1 MPSTRSSCATA
12 MPPAPPSS
20 AGPRWLRHIRGSYP
34 PGLRCPLSCSQT
46 KTWRRRTCR
55 SGARSSSPSSVGSS
69 GMPPPRSSASCSRAH
84 RRRQRACQQS
94 PPSRRRREGAVRGGR
109 RSSSFT
115 PRTPLFA
122 ISSSASPLP
131 LPVCPPLGKQQQR
144 QPVARQ
150 RAPSTSRRLG
160 RPSAAHT
167 RQHRCR
173 RASPSGAG
181 VPARRRAAW
190 QPLPPPPGL
199 TQPQLCF
206 SGTCVPAD
214 AACEAAR
221 RQRCRLPG
229 EAASRVAGS
238 PLLARSGAA
247 APPRTSSAS
256 IEAPS
261 AAAGGHSETW
271 PSLADRLCLSPPL
284 LTGPLAWRQGS
295 RRAET
300 VVRVLR
306 PPPAARDAR
315 RPGAEASPPCGRRE
329 DARDPAL
336 AHHCA
341 LGQRFEGV
349 PRQGNHAPLTPPPSP
364 VYPLARPP
372 LPLPTATPP
381 RRHSSAHCCAGPQA
395 PLPRASRR
403 RRRLRPAPRTSS
415 CPSSRTCAPTSS
427 WRRPPCNTTRP
438 AGSQLSQTRSPT
450 RACFSAYSGARGT
463 RASTRERRHEV
474 GALRLSVARGPGLGW
489 GASLVSRSL
498 ACRAVC
504 AGEER
509 GLAASTAIGLLEKSS
524 FS

>member
-1 MPSTRSSCATA
+1 MPRARPRGGNGAGCLARPRRASPARRCSPDLARLRRHA
-12 MPPAPPSS
+12 PPAH
-20 AGPRWLRHIRGSYP
+20 L
-34 PGLRCPLSCSQT
+34 
-46 KTWRRRTCR
+46 
-55 SGARSSSPSSVGSS
+55 
-69 GMPPPRSSASCSRAH
+69 
-84 RRRQRACQQS
+84 
-94 PPSRRRREGAVRGGR
+94 SRRRR
-109 RSSSFT
+109 
-115 PRTPLFA
+115 PRQVATQKPGPA
-122 ISSSASPLP
+122 SPTASAS
-131 LPVCPPLGKQQQR
+131 R
-144 QPVARQ
+144 
-150 RAPSTSRRLG
+150 
-160 RPSAAHT
+160 
-167 RQHRCR
+167 
-173 RASPSGAG
+173 
-181 VPARRRAAW
+181 
-190 QPLPPPPGL
+190 
-199 TQPQLCF
+199 
-206 SGTCVPAD
+206 
-214 AACEAAR
+214 
-221 RQRCRLPG
+221 
-229 EAASRVAGS
+229 
-238 PLLARSGAA
+238 
-247 APPRTSSAS
+247 
-256 IEAPS
+256 
-261 AAAGGHSETW
+261 
-271 PSLADRLCLSPPL
+271 PL

-315 RPGAEASPPCGRRE
+315 RPGAEATPPCGRRE

-427 WRRPPCNTTRP
+427 WRRPPCNTTLP

-504 AGEER
+504 GGEER
-509 GLAASTAIGLLEKSS
+509 GLAASTAIRVASKIVIFVAHSSKAAQRSCACCRSKSVVTWC
-524 FS
+524 